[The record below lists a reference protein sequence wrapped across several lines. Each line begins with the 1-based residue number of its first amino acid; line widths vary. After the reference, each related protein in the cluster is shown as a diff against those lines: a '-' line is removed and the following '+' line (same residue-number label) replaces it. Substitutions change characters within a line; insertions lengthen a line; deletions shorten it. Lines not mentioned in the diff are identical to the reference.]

1 MSQQDV
7 ETARRGYAMLNMA
20 YRTGD
25 VNDLRPFA
33 EKFWDPEVVFEPAG
47 VLPESRSVHGR
58 SEVLRFI
65 EGQMQAFEPGTMWM
79 KPLEYID
86 VGERLVVPY
95 GWGGRARHTGIEMEF
110 TFVHVITTRQ
120 GRMVRMEAFA
130 SKSEALEAVGL
141 SEQDAHADST

>member
-7 ETARRGYAMLNMA
+7 ETARRGYAVLNIA

-25 VNDLRPFA
+25 VNDLRPFI
-33 EKFWDPEVVFEPAG
+33 EEFWDPDVVFEPAG
-47 VLPESRSVHGR
+47 VLPESRRVHGR
-58 SEVLRFI
+58 GDVLRFI

-86 VGERLVVPY
+86 VGDRLVVPY

-110 TFVHVITTRQ
+110 TFVHVITMRN

-130 SKSEALEAVGL
+130 SKNDALEAAGF
-141 SEQDAHADST
+141 SE